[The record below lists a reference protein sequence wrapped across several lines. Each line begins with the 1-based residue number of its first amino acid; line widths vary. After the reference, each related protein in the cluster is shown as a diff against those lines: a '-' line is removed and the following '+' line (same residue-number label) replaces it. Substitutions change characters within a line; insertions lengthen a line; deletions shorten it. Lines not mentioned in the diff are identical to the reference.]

1 MAILEALY
9 YKLLTLGQNPWL
21 SVHPLS
27 WVSIW
32 ACILSGGIIGLER
45 QWMGKPIGIRT
56 SVLIVLGTYIFVRIG
71 LFSATGATDPTR
83 IVGQVITGIG
93 FLGAGVMLT
102 RDGMVVGAT
111 SAACIWVLAAV
122 GVVISL
128 GEPFLGAKL
137 SLITVALLLGLN
149 VVEEKC
155 GWLQHGMHTRV
166 PERIEPIPAEP
177 ARDSE
182 ERPDA

>member
-1 MAILEALY
+1 MSLLETLY
-9 YKLLTLGQNPWL
+9 YHSLVWGKNPWIT
-21 SVHPLS
+21 VHPLS
-27 WVSIW
+27 WLAIF

-56 SVLIVLGTYIFVRIG
+56 SVLIVLGTYIFVKIG
-71 LFSATGATDPTR
+71 LVSATGATDPTR

-111 SAACIWVLAAV
+111 SAACIWVLAAI

-128 GEPFLGAKL
+128 GEPFVGVKL
-137 SLITVALLLGLN
+137 SIITVGLLLGLN
-149 VVEEKC
+149 LVEEKC
-155 GWLQHGMHTRV
+155 GWLQHGMHQRAT
-166 PERIEPIPAEP
+166 EHITALPAEP
-177 ARDSE
+177 AQDSRE
-182 ERPDA
+182 HPAP